1 MRAMRVMRAMRTMLH
16 ILERRQ
22 ILSREE
28 NSQMRQCALSD
39 TFYKSRRRQ
48 CEQRDKN
55 LRRQR
60 ELCDTFYKGD
70 KFCRAKKI
78 VKLDIAGTSWKLS
91 LFKEIL
97 NFGLVP

>member
-1 MRAMRVMRAMRTMLH
+1 MRAMRVMQAMLH

-70 KFCRAKKI
+70 NASNAIEISGDNAKYSTHFI
-78 VKLDIAGTSWKLS
+78 
-91 LFKEIL
+91 KET
-97 NFGLVP
+97 NSVTRRK